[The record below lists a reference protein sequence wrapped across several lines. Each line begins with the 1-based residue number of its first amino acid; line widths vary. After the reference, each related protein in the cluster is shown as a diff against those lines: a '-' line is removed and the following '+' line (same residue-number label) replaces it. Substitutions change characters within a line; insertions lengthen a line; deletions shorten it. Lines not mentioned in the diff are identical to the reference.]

1 MRYIFY
7 FILLLLSSLT
17 GWAQQF
23 LTGKVR
29 KKESTEILVSVSI
42 RNISQQKYDLS
53 EENGSYR
60 IQAAPGDRVVFS
72 YVGYISDTVPVT
84 SVLLSGDY
92 PVYLEVRPQTLQTVR
107 VGQLSNY
114 QLDSMARRQEYS
126 WIYDHGEQKLVEKER
141 HGDGVGVNLAI
152 FRNASTIDKQRERL
166 KKRLMKEEEDDYV
179 DFRYSRD
186 YVSRLTHLSG
196 DSLSKFMANYRPS
209 YEYCRKAA
217 TVDILIF
224 VNDSFKKFMRREQP
238 E

>member
-17 GWAQQF
+17 GWTQQF

-29 KKESTEILVSVSI
+29 KKESTELLVSVSI

-72 YVGYISDTVPVT
+72 YVGYISDTVPIT
-84 SVLLSGDY
+84 QALLSGDY
-92 PVYLEVRPQTLQTVR
+92 PVYLELRPQTLQTVR

-166 KKRLMKEEEDDYV
+166 KKRLLKEEEDDYV

-186 YVSRLTHLSG
+186 YVSRLTHLTG
-196 DSLSKFMANYRPS
+196 DSLSKFMASYRPS